1 MTNPDPAPQPS
12 GAVALSA
19 ADLASL
25 LAAYGIVTE
34 QDSGI
39 PGGVAPTTP
48 SAPQPVHVRAERGG
62 LLEQLYDQFTDLKP
76 QLDKLAA
83 QVDEIKDAI
92 KSEVRQRAPQAEEF
106 YITRSDGVG
115 RPIKV
120 SRRVTEKFDTKAFER
135 ANGDTYRAWKRSIES
150 WTLGWS

>member
-1 MTNPDPAPQPS
+1 MTNPDPAQSS

-34 QDSGI
+34 QDSGV
-39 PGGVAPTTP
+39 PGGVGPIAP

-62 LLEQLYDQFTDLKP
+62 LLEQLYDQFAELKP

-92 KSEVRQRAPQAEEF
+92 KAEVRQRAPQAEEF

-120 SRRVTEKFDTKAFER
+120 SRRVTEKFDTKGFEK
-135 ANGDTYRAWKRSIES
+135 ANGDTYRAWKKSIES